1 VVTGRNVAYA
11 GEIYTIQYHN
21 VDLQADAYGILSVA
35 EPAALYDRLAQYDV
49 DYVFVGQRES
59 AFPFV
64 MALQDTRYFTPAYD
78 KGGVTIYEVVG
89 NTPQPEVHDMD
100 IFPLDWLAFFAAAL
114 YLLILPGY
122 NIIRTLG
129 WDKKFTSV
137 EKVVVTFGIS
147 VAILVVISTLVALPF
162 SIGLNF
168 YTLIIPETLVIIL
181 TTKEVVEYVRR
192 FFGGKRSDSV
202 PGRIT
207 QEAKIPYHR
216 KP

>member
-1 VVTGRNVAYA
+1 
-11 GEIYTIQYHN
+11 
-21 VDLQADAYGILSVA
+21 
-35 EPAALYDRLAQYDV
+35 
-49 DYVFVGQRES
+49 
-59 AFPFV
+59 V